1 MLTEGL
7 SWFWQVGHCAQCGS
21 YIGQTR
27 PICGQL
33 RLLRNSGD
41 QSEASVRHWAGRLV
55 QCHDNWSHV
64 IFQDWQRNGSDPAV
78 DYRTY
83 RSKDKGCVDALTLE
97 IGEQWMA

>member
-1 MLTEGL
+1 M
-7 SWFWQVGHCAQCGS
+7 
-21 YIGQTR
+21 
-27 PICGQL
+27 
-33 RLLRNSGD
+33 
-41 QSEASVRHWAGRLV
+41 

-83 RSKDKGCVDALTLE
+83 RSKDKGCVGASTLE